1 MIAALPKVPA
11 ARMGGQE
18 QNISVELVGA
28 KPLHLAYARPFGHL
42 KSPLG
47 TSLLRKR
54 ELVGAR
60 PLHLLRKPFPLKSPT
75 GAFVADATA
84 YSALIAALIRS
95 AATLVFSASP
105 KAVRRK

>member
-18 QNISVELVGA
+18 QNISV
-28 KPLHLAYARPFGHL
+28 
-42 KSPLG
+42 
-47 TSLLRKR
+47 

-84 YSALIAALIRS
+84 YSALIAALMRS